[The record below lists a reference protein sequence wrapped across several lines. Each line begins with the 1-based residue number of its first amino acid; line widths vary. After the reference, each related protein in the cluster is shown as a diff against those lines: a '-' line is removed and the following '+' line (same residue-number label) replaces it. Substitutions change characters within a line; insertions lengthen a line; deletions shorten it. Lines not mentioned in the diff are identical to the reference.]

1 MSKKKKWEYRER
13 NDRFEPDKVDGL
25 KQRRLKDESRWRFN
39 PNQTYESDEDLEEEN
54 DDAWGWQ
61 DDSEFDRQ

>member
-13 NDRFEPDKVDGL
+13 NDRFEPDKIDGL

-39 PNQTYESDEDLEEEN
+39 PNQSYEEN
-54 DDAWGWQ
+54 DDSLE
-61 DDSEFDRQ
+61 DDDETFWDSDRDQR